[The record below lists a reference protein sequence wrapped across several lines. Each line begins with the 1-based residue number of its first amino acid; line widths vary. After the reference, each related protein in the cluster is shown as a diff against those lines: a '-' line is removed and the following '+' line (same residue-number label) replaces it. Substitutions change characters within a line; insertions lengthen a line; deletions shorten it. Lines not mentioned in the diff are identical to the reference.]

1 MVDDDTATDSTMEPD
16 FDTEKQ
22 VAAMKTRSDVEKY
35 LAKQYE
41 LASQV
46 KPGKKTKKQKSP
58 KNQVGTSSAGI
69 RTRSKKGQNN
79 NISPCVGCEK

>member
-22 VAAMKTRSDVEKY
+22 VAAMKTHSDVEKY

-46 KPGKKTKKQKSP
+46 KPGRKTKKHKSP
-58 KNQVGTSSAGI
+58 KNQVGTSSAGSELV
-69 RTRSKKGQNN
+69 RKRLKQQYFSL
-79 NISPCVGCEK
+79 CWL